1 MDKKIWDKYPYGYN
15 LEDIP
20 RNEEHPDRYA
30 EIHPCLKVHASRE
43 ENLNKILDEGLKPMG
58 ECPVWPKEML
68 EEWLKW
74 HTADPAKRE
83 HLKKVILQCREDGVY
98 FWDDISESM
107 GQGLVT
113 VGQLKRGEPSILV
126 VNTEGLPLERDPEI
140 NGSLDVTSEP
150 VAYLHR
156 GKIDKE
162 RIECVCKLKE
172 EVKPS
177 TGQLM
182 CRTKHLPEEC
192 PPIDID
198 RLYEELSNVSNW
210 ECACKRE
217 DMVTNFKEKE
227 KQCRAE

>member
-1 MDKKIWDKYPYGYN
+1 MDKKIWDKFPYLRN

-20 RNEEHPDRYA
+20 KSTEHESRFA
-30 EIHPCLKVHASRE
+30 ELHPCLKAHASRE
-43 ENLNKILDEGLKPMG
+43 ENLGKIIDEGLKPMG

-74 HTADPAKRE
+74 HTSDPVERE
-83 HLKKVILQCREDGVY
+83 HLEKVILQCREDGVY
-98 FWDDISESM
+98 FWDDISESI

-113 VGQLKRGEPSILV
+113 VGQMKEGEPSILI
-126 VNTEGLPLERDPEI
+126 VNTEGLALERDPEL
-140 NGSLDVTSEP
+140 NGKLDVTSEP

-156 GKIDKE
+156 GKIDKD

-182 CRTKHLPEEC
+182 CKLKHTEKEC
-192 PPIDID
+192 PPIDTE
-198 RLYEELSNVSNW
+198 RLFEELLEMSNW
-210 ECACKRE
+210 ECACKRG
-217 DMVTNFKEKE
+217 DMDAHFKEKE
-227 KQCRAE
+227 KQCKVE